1 MENGGAHVERHLFV
15 AVAQIAAIHAYL
27 QEQSNRSR
35 HMPKYV
41 DNLLSRLPIILVAS
55 FTMVTKHELALECAG
70 MFDGY
75 WARSSIGR
83 HTIILVGGFINITVS
98 NYLKINQLTTMSGFI
113 FSRPFPLFI
122 TWLEKCRLWQLVDLR
137 DKSEQVRFL
146 STSRYFSVSCFSNDN
161 FKVNFCWCQVHGNFV
176 CLVFCAHRDFP
187 RINFGKSWFISLFNC

>member
-27 QEQSNRSR
+27 QEQSNRRDR

-55 FTMVTKHELALECAG
+55 FTITKHELALECAG

-83 HTIILVGGFINITVS
+83 HTILVGGFINITVS
-98 NYLKINQLTTMSGFI
+98 NYLKINQLTMMSGFT

-122 TWLEKCRLWQLVDLR
+122 TWLEKSRLCQLVDLR
-137 DKSEQVRFL
+137 NKSEQVRFL

-161 FKVNFCWCQVHGNFV
+161 FKVNFWWCQVHGNLSVLFL
-176 CLVFCAHRDFP
+176 CPSRFP
-187 RINFGKSWFISLFNC
+187 KNQFR